1 MMHTA
6 FPAYLAGALLILIPV
21 VLHLLKRKV
30 TVPVPFPSFFF
41 LKKTA
46 AGRQRRNSLRK
57 YLILLCRCLAFLFL
71 AYAFAYPHASAVAP
85 APAEATIV
93 VLDCSFST
101 EPLQT
106 QMRTALEKVLKAASP
121 EHPMLIAA
129 AGGQLLWSGDFSADR
144 AALASWAQE
153 RMSRPQSSAFASAL
167 AMVDNRL
174 GTIPAKKKNIVVITD
189 RQALPWEGV
198 RPGMLRHA
206 TAIRLAGPSLRRE
219 TPNVAVTAAEVAGP
233 YTNARQELLL
243 HVTLR
248 NFNPTP
254 ERVLLTVELAQRNV
268 LRKELLL
275 PANGILREQ
284 FRLKNDLP
292 DFRPVPGKVAIQA
305 EANELKA
312 DDIRYFAA
320 QPVQAPEL
328 FLTPHGEDEPDF
340 LSIALTSRAD
350 ETQPPA
356 VNLHTLTPETE
367 KEAVR
372 SDIMIVDHPERVKGI
387 AGILEKLLASGGS
400 AVLLWRNSAEMR
412 ALLGHFGFRVRRS
425 ELRGTRRLEF
435 IDFSHR
441 LFRDYLKIN
450 AGTWFDILFFRI
462 PQIAPPPDARI
473 IATFDGAIPAVME
486 RKCGKGTLFVLA
498 FPPSPSWT
506 NWQTFG
512 NFPPFWRELI
522 LQANKPENFRTTLPL
537 DGSARKMPAEIVD
550 PQTGVSSGR
559 LLRLDRAGNYLCGN
573 RICSVNPPARESETA
588 LLPEKFDPSGLL
600 APQSERKPTE
610 AAAAE
615 TELLRAVA
623 NVPSSWRFWLLLALL
638 FFLAELGLAN
648 RTVL

>member
-206 TAIRLAGPSLRRE
+206 TAIRLAGPSLLRE
-219 TPNVAVTAAEVAGP
+219 TLNVAVTAAEVAGP
-233 YTNARQELLL
+233 YTHARQELLL

-275 PANGILREQ
+275 PANGTLREQ

-350 ETQPPA
+350 ETLPPA
-356 VNLHTLTPETE
+356 VRLHLLTPETAE
-367 KEAVR
+367 KAAR
-372 SDIMIVDHPERVKGI
+372 SDAVIVEHPEQVRGI
-387 AGILEKLLASGGS
+387 AEILEKQLASGGS
-400 AVLLWRNSAEMR
+400 AVLLWRNTGAMR
-412 ALLGHFGFRVRRS
+412 ELLGHFGFRVRRS
-425 ELRGTRRLEF
+425 ELPGTHRLEF
-435 IDFSHR
+435 IDFSHP
-441 LFRDYLKIN
+441 LFRDYLKVN
-450 AGTWFDILFFRI
+450 AGAWFDILFFRI
-462 PQIAPPPDARI
+462 PQIAPPPDARV
-473 IATFDGAIPAVME
+473 IAAFDGAVPAVIE
-486 RKCGKGTLFVLA
+486 RRQGRGRLFVLA
-498 FPPSPSWT
+498 FSPEGSRT

-512 NFPPFWRELI
+512 NFPPFWREL
-522 LQANKPENFRTTLPL
+522 LLLAGRREKLRTTLPL
-537 DGSARKMPAEIVD
+537 DGSEREMPGEIID
-550 PQTGVSSGR
+550 PATGLSAGR
-559 LLRLDRAGNYLCGN
+559 RLRLDRAGNFACGD
-573 RICSVNPPARESETA
+573 RIWSINPPARESETA
-588 LLPEKFDPSGLL
+588 LLPEKFDPAGLL
-600 APQSERKPTE
+600 APPSERKPPE

-648 RTVL
+648 RTVQ